1 MNVDI
6 KRNHNAES
14 EGTINLEKEYQDD
27 MKEIADRGIGSELVE
42 DELLAGY
49 KDEKGVIHKTYTLRD
64 MTGEDE
70 EVISRSD
77 IKSNGAKMISTLLS
91 RCVTSIGTLTKKSVG
106 VQAWKKIFEDMLVGD
121 RDMMLLNLRKNSIG
135 EDIEVTHT
143 CTNPNCKAKL
153 KTLISVDEIEVNP
166 FDGLWEIP
174 FELPKGYVDAKG
186 TVHKT
191 GKMRRPN
198 GLDGEI
204 LTPVAK
210 NNIAKANSLLLSRL
224 CQFDDGAYID
234 QTIMAKLC
242 VKDRQ
247 YLNNL
252 LAEHPF
258 GPDLTFTVMCDQCG
272 EEFRATLNQANFI

>member
-42 DELLAGY
+42 GDLLAGY

-174 FELPKGYVDAKG
+174 FDLPKGYVDAKG
-186 TVHKT
+186 NVHKT

-234 QTIMAKLC
+234 QAIMAKLC